1 MIEEQSIEEISSN
14 IQIGILKSEDVVK
27 SYLEKIEKYNSDLNA
42 IISLRSESEIFTDL
56 KKNEDQ
62 FKENQIFVHS
72 DDIEMKNPIR
82 TLGEHEISVSPYL
95 NITHTLK
102 IKVNKN

>member
-56 KKNEDQ
+56 RKN
-62 FKENQIFVHS
+62 
-72 DDIEMKNPIR
+72 
-82 TLGEHEISVSPYL
+82 
-95 NITHTLK
+95 
-102 IKVNKN
+102 

>member
-42 IISLRSESEIFTDL
+42 IISLRSESEIFTDI
-56 KKNEDQ
+56 KKKWRSIQ
-62 FKENQIFVHS
+62 RKS
-72 DDIEMKNPIR
+72 IR
-82 TLGEHEISVSPYL
+82 FI
-95 NITHTLK
+95 
-102 IKVNKN
+102 

>member
-56 KKNEDQ
+56 KN
-62 FKENQIFVHS
+62 N
-72 DDIEMKNPIR
+72 
-82 TLGEHEISVSPYL
+82 
-95 NITHTLK
+95 
-102 IKVNKN
+102 

>member
-62 FKENQIFVHS
+62 FKENQ
-72 DDIEMKNPIR
+72 
-82 TLGEHEISVSPYL
+82 
-95 NITHTLK
+95 
-102 IKVNKN
+102 

>member
-62 FKENQIFVHS
+62 
-72 DDIEMKNPIR
+72 
-82 TLGEHEISVSPYL
+82 
-95 NITHTLK
+95 
-102 IKVNKN
+102 

>member
-56 KKNEDQ
+56 KKMKINS
-62 FKENQIFVHS
+62 KKINQVYCMAYQLH
-72 DDIEMKNPIR
+72 
-82 TLGEHEISVSPYL
+82 
-95 NITHTLK
+95 
-102 IKVNKN
+102 

>member
-42 IISLRSESEIFTDL
+42 IISLRSESEI
-56 KKNEDQ
+56 
-62 FKENQIFVHS
+62 
-72 DDIEMKNPIR
+72 
-82 TLGEHEISVSPYL
+82 
-95 NITHTLK
+95 
-102 IKVNKN
+102 